1 MRMMKKARISV
12 LAFALSVALILCTVL
27 PVAAIQFG
35 TPDNGNHPYVVMCVF
50 DVLNATGD
58 PVPAWR
64 TTGFLISSTVVI
76 TAGHGTDGASGGRV
90 TNSANIP
97 NYGVD
102 GYPGPGLW
110 AIEASEI
117 YTHPDYRTGLGP
129 GNGLPEFD
137 SYDVGIVIL
146 SEPIELDEYAELPD
160 PYLVDTLS
168 ILAGVDLVGYGVNYQ
183 QRGGGLSPRDAWRW
197 ARMRYYA
204 PANIVP
210 SQDCIS
216 DMFVKLMANPGRG
229 NGGTTFG
236 DSGGPIL
243 LAGTNIVIAN
253 NSFVTSA
260 NCDGVTYAQRID
272 IPEVLDWIDGGYLD

>member
-1 MRMMKKARISV
+1 MRMMKKARIPV
-12 LAFALSVALILCTVL
+12 LAFTLSVAFVLCTLL
-27 PVAAIQFG
+27 PVGAIQFG
-35 TPDNGNHPYVVMCVF
+35 TPDDGNHPYVVMCVF
-50 DVLNATGD
+50 DVGGS
-58 PVPAWR
+58 PAWR
-64 TTGFLISSTVVI
+64 TTGFLISPTVVI
-76 TAGHGTDGASGGRV
+76 TAGHGTDGTDGARV

-97 NYGVD
+97 AYNVS
-102 GYPGPGLW
+102 GYPGPGPW
-110 AIEASEI
+110 AVEASEI

-146 SEPIELDEYAELPD
+146 STPIVLSEYAELPD

-183 QRGGGLSPRDAWRW
+183 DRGGGLSPRSAWRW

-216 DMFVKLMANPGRG
+216 DMFVKLTANPGQG

-243 LAGTNIVIAN
+243 LAGTNITIAN
-253 NSFVTSA
+253 NSFVTNS

-272 IPEVLDWIDGGYLD
+272 IPEVLDWINGYLD